1 MLDDVRSH
9 DPRPDETELAW
20 MRTDPLR
27 AAARVLVLV
36 ALAVSVGTAASQ
48 ILGTQAQ
55 SGAVVAKAR

>member
-20 MRTDPLR
+20 MQTDPLR
-27 AAARVLVLV
+27 AAARLLMLV
-36 ALAVSVGTAASQ
+36 ALAVSIGTAASQ
-48 ILGTQAQ
+48 FVGPDTQ